1 MDKEVK
7 YQGVWW
13 LPDQP
18 KNRVC
23 GAFTFTPTTGVVLE
37 LEGELHPNI
46 PIQIGSFNPSLIVG
60 IANSGE
66 YINIINCRSTG
77 VSHRRDTYSTSK
89 FAGEMAFTGKHKN
102 AIHFSNTE
110 QILFRRLS
118 IHYANLDE
126 WLAEYIADFNVEE
139 ADFSQG
145 RPVTIEYMPTRA
157 FEVECDGYKI
167 ILSIRHDRKH
177 SPRKRITI
185 GKQAFIEIAFEESK
199 SLDDCFYYIYQL
211 RNFLTLGLSVP
222 TYPLQVSGRLET
234 EENLDFLYSLPHLP
248 TEIKPINPDHIL
260 FTFPNIQDNFQS
272 YLDSWFKQAEPLK
285 PVYDLYFSTR
295 YNPHEYLQ
303 STFLSLT
310 QALETYHRRQY
321 GGVYLATEA
330 YKQDVYPKL
339 AEAIPPDLG
348 NDFKQSLKNGT
359 LKYANQFSLRK
370 RLKDMTKELSE
381 QRLGIIF
388 LNTKD
393 KRYSFADRVNNVRNY
408 LTHYDPNSPVDISSQ
423 ELLDLIEKLRA
434 ILEIYLL
441 KEIGFEFSQI
451 REMTREHWKYKP
463 VFRRW

>member
-18 KNRVC
+18 KNQVF

-46 PIQIGSFNPSLIVG
+46 PIQFGPFNPSLIVG

-66 YINIINCRSTG
+66 YINILNCRLIG

-89 FAGEMAFTGKHKN
+89 FAGEMAFTANHKN
-102 AIHFSNTE
+102 ATHFSDTE
-110 QILFRRLS
+110 QIVFRRLS
-118 IHYANLDE
+118 VHYANLDE
-126 WLAEYIADFNVEE
+126 WFAEYMADFKVEDG
-139 ADFSQG
+139 DFSQG
-145 RPVTIEYMPTRA
+145 RPVVIEYMPTRA
-157 FEVECDGYKI
+157 FEVQGDGYKI
-167 ILSIRHDRKH
+167 VLNVRYERKH
-177 SPRKRITI
+177 SFRKRISITQ
-185 GKQAFIEIAFEESK
+185 KAFIEIAFEESK
-199 SLDDCFYYIYQL
+199 SLDDCFYYIFQL

-222 TYPLQVSGRLET
+222 TYPLQISGQLDT
-234 EENLDFLYSLPHLP
+234 KENIDFLYSQPHLP
-248 TEIKPINPDHIL
+248 AEIKPIHATNIL
-260 FTFPNIQDNFQS
+260 FSFPDIQDNFQS
-272 YLDSWFKQAEPLK
+272 HLVSWFKQAKPLR
-285 PVYDLYFSTR
+285 PVYDLYFSTL

-330 YKQDVYPKL
+330 YKKDVYPKL
-339 AEAIPPDLG
+339 VEAIPPDLG
-348 NDFKQSLKNGT
+348 SDFKGSLKGGT
-359 LKYANQFSLRK
+359 LKYAYQFPLRK
-370 RLKDMTKELSE
+370 RLKDMTTELANGD
-381 QRLGIIF
+381 LGITF
-388 LNTKD
+388 LNTSKA
-393 KRYSFADRVNNVRNY
+393 RADFVKKVVDTRNY
-408 LTHYDPNSPVDISSQ
+408 LTHYDPDSPVDVSSK
-423 ELLDLIEKLRA
+423 ELLNFVEKLRA

-451 REMTREHWKYKP
+451 REMTSRHWKYES